1 MCKIDLKE
9 FHIMLIYKMEQ
20 HAYIAEYIQS
30 LTPKQKKAYEI
41 AKDHLKDSFQIEK
54 SNGFL
59 QWHKKVI
66 STSSSK

>member
-1 MCKIDLKE
+1 
-9 FHIMLIYKMEQ
+9 MEQ

-59 QWHKKVI
+59 QWYKKVI